1 MTQFNI
7 IKTKQDWQKNL
18 IYSQMFT
25 EYTQV
30 KLALQM
36 IDSKIELMHM
46 LMKK

>member
-7 IKTKQDWQKNL
+7 IKTKQDWQKNST
-18 IYSQMFT
+18 YSQMCI

-30 KLALQM
+30 KLEHQM
-36 IDSKIELMHM
+36 IDSKIELMLM

>member
-1 MTQFNI
+1 MIQFNI
-7 IKTKQDWQKNL
+7 IKIKQDWQKNS
-18 IYSQMFT
+18 IYSQMCI

-30 KLALQM
+30 KSEHQM